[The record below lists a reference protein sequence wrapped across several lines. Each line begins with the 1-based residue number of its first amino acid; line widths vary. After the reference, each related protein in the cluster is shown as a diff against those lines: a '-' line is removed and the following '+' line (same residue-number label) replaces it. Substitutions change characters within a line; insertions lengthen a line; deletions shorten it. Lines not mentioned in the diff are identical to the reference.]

1 MKRTTSKEI
10 ALCGV
15 LAALAL
21 TVMILGGMFPAA
33 SYCCPVLACTAESD
47 QGWAVQY
54 TFLDP
59 EGDGS
64 VLTFQLRLDDLLQ
77 LSVTPNE
84 FFLSSA

>member
-1 MKRTTSKEI
+1 M
-10 ALCGV
+10 
-15 LAALAL
+15 
-21 TVMILGGMFPAA
+21 
-33 SYCCPVLACTAESD
+33 
-47 QGWAVQY
+47 QY

-84 FFLSSA
+84 FFLSSP